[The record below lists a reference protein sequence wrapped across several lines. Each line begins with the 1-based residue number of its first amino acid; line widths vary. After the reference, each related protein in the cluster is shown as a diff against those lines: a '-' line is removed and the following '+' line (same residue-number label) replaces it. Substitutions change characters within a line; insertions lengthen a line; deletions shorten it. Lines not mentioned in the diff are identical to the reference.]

1 MRINVITLFPSFF
14 DVLRLSI
21 PGRAAEAGLVEYR
34 VLNLRDF
41 AEGRYQAV
49 DDYPYGG
56 GAGMVLKPEPFFAAV
71 ESLGEADAARPG
83 GKILLMS
90 ARGRRFRHQDAVRL
104 SLEAEITILC
114 GHYKDV
120 DQRVAE
126 GLGAEEIS
134 IGDFILSGGE
144 IAGLAVLDSVVRLLP
159 GAISDHESA
168 ASDSFYEGLLGPPSY
183 TRPAVFRGMEVPP
196 VLLSGDHARI
206 AEWRQE
212 QAERLTQER
221 RPDMLEDGREQEPG
235 DREQPAETE
244 RISDR

>member
-1 MRINVITLFPSFF
+1 MRINIVTLFPSFF

-56 GAGMVLKPEPFFAAV
+56 GAGMVLKPEPFFAAM
-71 ESLGEADAARPG
+71 ESLAGEGKERPPG
-83 GKILLMS
+83 RILLMS
-90 ARGRRFRHQDAVRL
+90 ARGRRYRHDDAVRL
-104 SLEAEITILC
+104 SLEEEITVLC

-120 DQRVAE
+120 DQRVPE

-134 IGDFILSGGE
+134 LGDFIVSGGE
-144 IAGLAVLDSVVRLLP
+144 IAALAMIDSVVRLLP

-168 ASDSFYEGLLGPPSY
+168 STDSFYEGLLSPPSY
-183 TRPAVFRGMEVPP
+183 TRPPLFRGMEVPA

-206 AEWRQE
+206 AAWRRE
-212 QAERLTQER
+212 QAERLTRER
-221 RPDMLEDGREQEPG
+221 RPELGN
-235 DREQPAETE
+235 DREEGIGNRE
-244 RISDR
+244 